1 MFKDMLFRTSLLLLL
16 VPALAACVTTPRAT
30 PQTSVPNASTTVRA
44 APRTPPSAVPRTR
57 PDPTVGMAT
66 GFRAP
71 QVMTLAGITGLI
83 GANADRLAQQFGQ
96 PRLDVIEG
104 DARKLQFVGAAC
116 VLDIYL
122 YPLTPGATP
131 TATYVDARRGSDG
144 LDVDRIACIKALLD
158 R

>member
-1 MFKDMLFRTSLLLLL
+1 MLFRTSILLLL
-16 VPALAACVTTPRAT
+16 VPALAACATTPRAA
-30 PQTSVPNASTTVRA
+30 PGPGVAKAPSASTTVRG
-44 APRTPPSAVPRTR
+44 APRTPSSAVPRTR
-57 PDPTVGMAT
+57 PNPTVGMAT

-83 GANADRLAQQFGQ
+83 GANADRLVQQFGQ

-104 DARKLQFVGAAC
+104 DARKLQFVGTAC

-144 LDVDRIACIKALLD
+144 LDVDRIACIKALLGK
-158 R
+158 